1 MLKTLLR
8 GKQLAMSNDK
18 FAKLKV
24 DFLFSQYKLSKINLD
39 NLIYII
45 EDQGFEIIEFE
56 VGEKSPSYSLLKDLN
71 LTQYAQAGKAFAY
84 QQGSAKFVFICEDMS
99 AKEKLYALAHEVG
112 HIFCLHLRDGNMEY
126 SVQEEFEANEF
137 AHHLLHPS
145 FADNIKRWIKGHKK
159 GVVIGASTTLVIVTL
174 VFIIAGII
182 KSNSYYGDYYITE
195 TGEKYHR
202 EDCIFIKDK
211 KNVER
216 LTDKEYYSGE
226 YDPCQICLPND

>member
-1 MLKTLLR
+1 MN
-8 GKQLAMSNDK
+8 NDK

-24 DFLFSQYKLSKINLD
+24 DSLFSQYKLSKINLD

-84 QQGSAKFVFICEDMS
+84 QQGSAKFVFVCEDMS

-112 HIFCLHLRDGNMEY
+112 HIFCLHLRDGNMDY
-126 SVQEEFEANEF
+126 SVQEEYEANEF
-137 AHHLLHPS
+137 AHHLLHPNI
-145 FADNIKRWIKGHKK
+145 AANIKRWVVEHKK
-159 GVVIGASTTLVIVTL
+159 SVVIGVSITMVIVAL

-182 KSNSYYGDYYITE
+182 KSNSYYCDYYITE
-195 TGEKYHR
+195 TGKKYHR

-211 KNVER
+211 NNVER
-216 LTDKEYYSGE
+216 LTDKDYYSGE
-226 YDPCQICLPND
+226 YDPCQICLPKD

>member
-1 MLKTLLR
+1 MN
-8 GKQLAMSNDK
+8 NDK

-24 DFLFSQYKLSKINLD
+24 DSLFSQYKLSKINLD

-56 VGEKSPSYSLLKDLN
+56 SGDGLLTNSLIQDLK
-71 LTQYAQAGKAFAY
+71 LTSYAQAGKAFAY

-126 SVQEEFEANEF
+126 SVHEEYEANEF
-137 AHHLLHPS
+137 AHHLLHPNIT
-145 FADNIKRWIKGHKK
+145 ANIKRWVVERKK
-159 GVVIGASTTLVIVTL
+159 SIIIGASITLVLIVF
-174 VFIIAGII
+174 VFIIAGIV

-211 KNVER
+211 KNVKR
-216 LTDKEYYSGE
+216 LTDKDYYSGE
-226 YDPCQICLPND
+226 YDPCQICLPKD